1 MATEKVEVMIQGGK
15 ATAAP
20 PLGPALGPLKVNI
33 GEVVSAINEKTKSFA
48 GMQVPVTVSVD
59 TDTKQFSISIGT
71 PPASALVKS
80 EAGVKKGSGNP
91 KEEHVADLKIEQ
103 IIKVAKMKEDALLG
117 KDLKQKVKEICGTCQ
132 SLGILVEGKHVPETI
147 KDINA
152 GKYDKE
158 IKAEKTEITAAEQKE
173 LDEERKHLEEEMKER
188 REEFIEKAKQTIGQL
203 KGKSSKD
210 IRKRLQEQE
219 IPMPIID
226 ELVPEEADSK

>member
-33 GEVVSAINEKTKSFA
+33 GEVVNSINEKTKSFA

-59 TDTKQFSISIGT
+59 TDTKEFTISIGT

-80 EAGVKKGSGNP
+80 EAGIKKGSGNP
-91 KEEHVADLKIEQ
+91 KEEHIADLKIEQ
-103 IIKVAKMKEDALLG
+103 IIKIAKMKEDALLG

-132 SLGILVEGKHVPETI
+132 SIGVLVEGKHASETI
-147 KDINA
+147 KEINS
-152 GKYDKE
+152 GKFDKE

-173 LDEERKHLEEEMKER
+173 LDEERKHLEQEMKER
-188 REEFIEKAKQTIGQL
+188 HDEYVENAKQIIGQL
-203 KGKSSKD
+203 KGKSNKD

-219 IPMPIID
+219 FPMTIID
-226 ELVPEEADSK
+226 ELVPEEEAK

>member
-33 GEVVSAINEKTKSFA
+33 GEVVNSINEKTKSFA

-59 TDTKQFSISIGT
+59 TDTKEFTISIGT

-80 EAGVKKGSGNP
+80 EAGIKKGSGNP
-91 KEEHVADLKIEQ
+91 KDEHIADLKIEQ
-103 IIKVAKMKEDALLG
+103 IIKIAKMKEDALLG

-132 SLGILVEGKHVPETI
+132 SIGVLVEGKHAIETI
-147 KDINA
+147 KDINS
-152 GKYDKE
+152 GKFDKE

-173 LDEERKHLEEEMKER
+173 LEEERKHLEEEMKER
-188 REEFIEKAKQTIGQL
+188 HDEFVENAKQIIGQL
-203 KGKSSKD
+203 KGKSNKD
-210 IRKRLQEQE
+210 IRKRLQEDE
-219 IPMPIID
+219 FPMTIID
-226 ELVPEEADSK
+226 ELVPEEEEAK